1 MGALFG
7 GLAGGIKA
15 PPSINYLKMSEAN
28 SHSGEFAEWTAD
40 ARDEKLRGLARII
53 RHFGPTSIHSSISK
67 AEFKDIVSPY
77 APHGFNQPYFYC
89 FQAIIVPLANS
100 MLEYGLPKVPVEFTF
115 DEQGELGDEARFF
128 YRIMRDG
135 QPAPVRSILSRD
147 PIFSNDK
154 LVVPLQA
161 ADMLAWHVRRN
172 YIKTPN
178 AFQVPDFL
186 SADGRHMA
194 VDIDTKWLT
203 RIAEGYAQ
211 IPGTQELR
219 TRATWRKT
227 MREVRRLEEA
237 GARPSQRSVRIGN
250 TILYWR
256 RRGARILS
264 RFAAL
269 FSRRR

>member
-1 MGALFG
+1 
-7 GLAGGIKA
+7 
-15 PPSINYLKMSEAN
+15 
-28 SHSGEFAEWTAD
+28 
-40 ARDEKLRGLARII
+40 
-53 RHFGPTSIHSSISK
+53 
-67 AEFKDIVSPY
+67 
-77 APHGFNQPYFYC
+77 
-89 FQAIIVPLANS
+89 
-100 MLEYGLPKVPVEFTF
+100 
-115 DEQGELGDEARFF
+115 
-128 YRIMRDG
+128 
-135 QPAPVRSILSRD
+135 
-147 PIFSNDK
+147 
-154 LVVPLQA
+154 VPLQA